1 MRRASRLPYSLD
13 QDAYARSVLG
23 ADHPL
28 VRAQANLKVAIERC
42 VVTSALLG
50 IGVFALM
57 QDLPIGAP
65 LAAAALAALAVLL
78 VQAAALVWARNECA
92 LELIA
97 EGRGDVSLLPVARVK
112 ERLLR
117 PGYGARLARSFDE
130 IRQEVERPVMEFH
143 PIRPVYSV
151 RVIRAVGLDLA
162 EVARLL
168 RTTTDPRALARAE
181 LLITDGRSPL
191 HGYDA
196 EILRQELGC
205 IRFFLES

>member
-13 QDAYARSVLG
+13 QDAYAGSVLG

-42 VVTSALLG
+42 AVVSALLAL
-50 IGVFALM
+50 GVFALM
-57 QDLPIGAP
+57 QDVPIAAP
-65 LAAAALAALAVLL
+65 LAAAALAVLAMLL
-78 VQAAALVWARNECA
+78 VQAAALVWERNECA
-92 LELIA
+92 LKLIA
-97 EGRGDVSLLPVARVK
+97 DGKGDVSLVPVERVK

-117 PGYGARLARSFDE
+117 PGYGARLARSVDE
-130 IRQEVERPVMEFH
+130 IRQEVERPVMVFH
-143 PIRPVYSV
+143 PIRPMYSV
-151 RVIRAVGLDLA
+151 RVIRSAGPDLE

-191 HGYDA
+191 YRDDA
-196 EILRQELGC
+196 EVLRQELGC